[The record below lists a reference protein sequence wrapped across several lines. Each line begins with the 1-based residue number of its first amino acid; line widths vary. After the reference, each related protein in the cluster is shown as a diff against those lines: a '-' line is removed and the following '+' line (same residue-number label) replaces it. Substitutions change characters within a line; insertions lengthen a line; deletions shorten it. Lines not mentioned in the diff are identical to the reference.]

1 MGYSTM
7 LMGKG
12 FDQPRNSVNQIVQY
26 LIENPFQTETEIQEN
41 VFDYFRYGYRQLE
54 SNKKYADLLRR
65 GLAKGYYK
73 RFLWKKK
80 SDSRNLYRYYV
91 PTSVKEN
98 FLKNN

>member
-1 MGYSTM
+1 MWYN
-7 LMGKG
+7 KK
-12 FDQPRNSVNQIVQY
+12 PAPYRSVNEIVEF
-26 LIENPFQTETEIQEN
+26 LIKNPFQTETEIQER
-41 VFDYFRYGYRQLE
+41 VFDYYRNETWE
-54 SNKKYADLLRR
+54 SNKKYADMLRR
-65 GLAKGYYK
+65 GLDKGLYK

>member
-1 MGYSTM
+1 MGYSSM
-7 LMGKG
+7 LLGKG
-12 FDQPRNSVNQIVQY
+12 FDQPRNSVKQIVEH
-26 LIENPFQTETEIQEN
+26 LIKYPFQTETEIQED
-41 VFDYFRYGYRQLE
+41 VFDYYRNQTWE

-65 GLAKGYYK
+65 GLQKGLYK
-73 RFLWKKK
+73 RILWKRK

>member
-7 LMGKG
+7 LLGKG
-12 FDQPRNSVNQIVQY
+12 FDQPRNSVKQIVEH
-26 LIENPFQTETEIQEN
+26 LIKFPFQTESEIQEDL
-41 VFDYFRYGYRQLE
+41 FGYYRNETWE

-65 GLAKGYYK
+65 GLQKGLYK

-80 SDSRNLYRYYV
+80 NDSRSLYRYYV

>member
-12 FDQPRNSVNQIVQY
+12 FDQPRNSVKQIVEY
-26 LIENPFQTETEIQEN
+26 LIENPFRTESEIQED
-41 VFDYFRYGYRQLE
+41 VFDYFRNAPSQLE
-54 SNKKYADLLRR
+54 PNKKYADLLRR
-65 GLAKGYYK
+65 GLSKGLYK
-73 RFLWKKK
+73 RFLWKRK

>member
-12 FDQPRNSVNQIVQY
+12 FDQPRNSVKQITEF
-26 LIENPFQTETEIQEN
+26 LIKYPFQTESEIQEN
-41 VFDYFRYGYRQLE
+41 VFDYFRNAYGQLE

-65 GLAKGYYK
+65 GLQKGLYK

>member
-12 FDQPRNSVNQIVQY
+12 FDQPRNSVKQIIEF
-26 LIENPFQTETEIQEN
+26 LIENPFQTESEIQEN
-41 VFDYFRYGYRQLE
+41 VFDYFRNAPRQLE

-65 GLAKGYYK
+65 GLAKGYYR

>member
-1 MGYSTM
+1 MGYSSM
-7 LMGKG
+7 LLGKG
-12 FDQPRNSVNQIVQY
+12 FDQPRNSVKQIVEH
-26 LIENPFQTETEIQEN
+26 LIKYPFQTETEIQED
-41 VFDYFRYGYRQLE
+41 VFDYYRNQTWE

-65 GLAKGYYK
+65 GLQKGLYK

-80 SDSRNLYRYYV
+80 NDSRSLYRYYV

>member
-7 LMGKG
+7 LLGKG
-12 FDQPRNSVNQIVQY
+12 FDQPRNSVKQIVEH
-26 LIENPFQTETEIQEN
+26 LIKFPFQTESEIQEDL
-41 VFDYFRYGYRQLE
+41 FGYYRNETWE

-65 GLAKGYYK
+65 GLQKGLYK

>member
-1 MGYSTM
+1 MWYN
-7 LMGKG
+7 KK
-12 FDQPRNSVNQIVQY
+12 PAPYRSVNEIVEF
-26 LIENPFQTETEIQEN
+26 LIKNPFQTESEIQEDL
-41 VFDYFRYGYRQLE
+41 FGYYRNETWE

-65 GLAKGYYK
+65 GLQKGLYK

>member
-1 MGYSTM
+1 MWNSPAPY
-7 LMGKG
+7 
-12 FDQPRNSVNQIVQY
+12 RSVNEIVEF
-26 LIENPFQTETEIQEN
+26 LIEKPFRTETEIQEY
-41 VFDYFRYGYRQLE
+41 VFDYYRNHSTTIE

-65 GLAKGYYK
+65 GLQKGLYK

-91 PTSVKEN
+91 PTFVKEN

>member
-12 FDQPRNSVNQIVQY
+12 FDQPRNSVNQIVEH
-26 LIENPFQTETEIQEN
+26 LIKFPFQTESEIQED
-41 VFDYFRYGYRQLE
+41 VFGYFRNAPRQLE

-65 GLAKGYYK
+65 GLQKGLYK

>member
-7 LMGKG
+7 LLGKG
-12 FDQPRNSVNQIVQY
+12 FDQPRNSVKQIVEH
-26 LIENPFQTETEIQEN
+26 LIKFPFQTESEIQED
-41 VFDYFRYGYRQLE
+41 VFDYYRNQTWE

-65 GLAKGYYK
+65 GLQKGLYK
-73 RFLWKKK
+73 RILWKRK

>member
-1 MGYSTM
+1 MGYSTL

-12 FDQPRNSVNQIVQY
+12 FDQPRNSVKQIVEH
-26 LIENPFQTETEIQEN
+26 LIKHPFQTESEIQED
-41 VFDYFRYGYRQLE
+41 VFGYFRNGFGQLE

-65 GLAKGYYK
+65 GLQKGLYK

-80 SDSRNLYRYYV
+80 NDSRNLYRYYV

>member
-12 FDQPRNSVNQIVQY
+12 FDQPRNSVKQIVEH
-26 LIENPFQTETEIQEN
+26 LIKFPFQTESEIQED
-41 VFDYFRYGYRQLE
+41 VFGYFRNETWE

-65 GLAKGYYK
+65 GLQKGLYK

-80 SDSRNLYRYYV
+80 SDSRSLYRYYV